1 MAIKINLPKVNNS
14 TDINLQR
21 GTNTNFNINDIEKT
35 KIREQKA
42 NLIQK
47 KKECK
52 ANGGTWDEGSQKC
65 ILPIE
70 QQSKNFDINNPNIT
84 NQPETITETPGE
96 QPKAK
101 ITTPEIIKDS
111 ETGRISGIKLPDGKT
126 FFGIS
131 PQEAKDILAN
141 YQKTRTAPEGTLP
154 AGTQQAQLEQQ
165 LKAQELSG
173 QIGQFGELG
182 VNPTGLDFEEATV
195 AGIRGAIPRALSLAA
210 TGAGI
215 GIIGGGG
222 LGTAILPGA
231 GTAAGVAAG
240 AAIGAIGGFVSGISS
255 SMLSNLRS
263 QRTDTTTAQQ
273 RVLDEGKQNLNDW
286 ATLAGTDPA
295 NRAVYVKNFNQQLA
309 LINQAYRQMKLDTSR
324 DVAKFETA
332 LPNLA
337 EFETF
342 YSTQGERDFLVQDM
356 QNSLLQPGNTDYK
369 MIELAQ
375 RKTPKGGK

>member
-21 GTNTNFNINDIEKT
+21 GTNTNFKINDIEKT

-215 GIIGGGG
+215 GFMGGGPVG
-222 LGTAILPGA
+222 GG
-231 GTAAGVAAG
+231 AG
-240 AAIGAIGGFVSGISS
+240 AAIGAISGFVSGISS
-255 SMLSNLRS
+255 SMLSNLES

-273 RVLDEGKQNLNDW
+273 KMLDDGKQNL
-286 ATLAGTDPA
+286 ASLVTLAGSDPV
-295 NRAVYVKNFNQQLA
+295 NRHNHVSNFNKQLS
-309 LINQAYRQMKLDTSR
+309 LIDQAYRQMKLDTSR
-324 DVAKFETA
+324 DVAKFESART
-332 LPNLA
+332 NLI
-337 EFETF
+337 EFEVF
-342 YSTQGERDFLVQDM
+342 YSVKGERDILVDEM
-356 QNSLLQPGNTDYK
+356 KLALSQPSNIDYK